1 MYKLY
6 GIITISEI
14 MRVVR
19 VKVFELH
26 KVSSTY
32 IVIIGLLVDLILV
45 CIDRKKSKRKKEKNK
60 DYRKLET

>member
-1 MYKLY
+1 
-6 GIITISEI
+6 

-19 VKVFELH
+19 GKVFELQ

-32 IVIIGLLVDLILV
+32 NVIVIIDLLVDLILI
-45 CIDRKKSKRKKEKNK
+45 CIDRKKPKRKKEKNK

>member
-1 MYKLY
+1 
-6 GIITISEI
+6 

-19 VKVFELH
+19 GKVFELQ

-32 IVIIGLLVDLILV
+32 IVIIDLLVDLILV